1 MCVFAPS
8 NCKVA
13 WQNYL
18 DGKAR
23 AGSEFAHSTPGK
35 ARISVTSRVIKDE
48 NIEAT

>member
-1 MCVFAPS
+1 MCVFARS

-23 AGSEFAHSTPGK
+23 AGGESANSTPGK
-35 ARISVTSRVIKDE
+35 ARIRLTSQVIKDG

>member
-18 DGKAR
+18 EGQAR
-23 AGSEFAHSTPGK
+23 ADSESANSTPEK
-35 ARISVTSRVIKDE
+35 ARISVTSQVIKDG